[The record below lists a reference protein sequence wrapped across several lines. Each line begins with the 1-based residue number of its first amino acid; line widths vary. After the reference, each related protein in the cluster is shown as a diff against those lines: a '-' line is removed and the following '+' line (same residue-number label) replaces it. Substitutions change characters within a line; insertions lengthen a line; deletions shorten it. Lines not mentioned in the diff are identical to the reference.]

1 MHLDHDFDEIIE
13 EEEAQKREDAP
24 EPCDCCSSRSLD
36 VKHCWLKLHTKGTLN
51 SQNSHLGEFSWETK
65 CTNSLEVFSRGLLWQ
80 PVPEAAEM
88 PTVLVMVLPSEE
100 ASNRFG

>member
-1 MHLDHDFDEIIE
+1 MPDFHHRLRVQSCTHLDHDFDEIIE

-51 SQNSHLGEFSWETK
+51 SQNSHLAWEFKGNEVYKQLGSVLSWTPLAT
-65 CTNSLEVFSRGLLWQ
+65 C
-80 PVPEAAEM
+80 A
-88 PTVLVMVLPSEE
+88 
-100 ASNRFG
+100 